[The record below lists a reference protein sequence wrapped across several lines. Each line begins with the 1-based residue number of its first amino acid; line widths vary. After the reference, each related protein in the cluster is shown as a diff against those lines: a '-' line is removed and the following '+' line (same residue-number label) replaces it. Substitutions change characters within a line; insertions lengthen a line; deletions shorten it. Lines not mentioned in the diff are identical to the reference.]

1 MRGKFLRKELV
12 ICVLLF
18 FIATSVLPSLAKNT
32 DELAKATNATTLQ
45 ALAPEKTIVVSLYV
59 FGRTGL
65 VKQEIVVPTQKAT
78 ELHLLLQNLENEGAA
93 HPFNTRTRLLKQEFM
108 SALQGTS
115 CVSQDFIR
123 AMRTVAPPCW
133 AGVHPSLSVAKKTSA
148 FRSIE
153 VTNITRYL
161 CNVGSDGVGSVL
173 PPIMIPRP
181 RIVCLWAG
189 FSGSSTSIIS
199 FLPVGTATITGYQV
213 GLAVGFIGIGAGFA
227 FPTSP
232 AYTLWGY
239 AVMIRMS
246 GENVVTFP

>member
-1 MRGKFLRKELV
+1 MEGHFLRKELMFCVVCGCLIANV
-12 ICVLLF
+12 I
-18 FIATSVLPSLAKNT
+18 PSLASI
-32 DELAKATNATTLQ
+32 TNGQARDIHQGILLLPDSERTT
-45 ALAPEKTIVVSLYV
+45 AISLCVYT
-59 FGRTGL
+59 RTGL
-65 VKQEIVVPTQKAT
+65 VKQEIVVSTHQAT
-78 ELHLLLQNLENEGAA
+78 KLYQLLLQLEQEASA
-93 HPFNTRTRLLKQEFM
+93 HPFSARARLLKQDFID
-108 SALQGTS
+108 ALQGTA
-115 CVSQDFIR
+115 CVSHDVIR

>member
-1 MRGKFLRKELV
+1 MEGTFIRKELIV
-12 ICVLLF
+12 CVLFLC
-18 FIATSVLPSLAKNT
+18 ILPSVIPSFARNT
-32 DELAKATNATTLQ
+32 DEQATETNSSTL
-45 ALAPEKTIVVSLYV
+45 LVPISEKTTAVSLYV

-65 VKQEIVVPTQKAT
+65 IKQEIVVSSTQAT
-78 ELHLLLQNLENEGAA
+78 ELYLLLQTLEKEALA
-93 HPFNTRTRLLKQEFM
+93 HPFSARARLLKQDFID
-108 SALQGTS
+108 ALQGTA
-115 CVSQDFIR
+115 CVSHDVIK
-123 AMRTVAPPCW
+123 AMRTFASPCW